1 MEVPRNIVFNTNE
14 VFIVNDNRI
23 HKKQIN
29 IIKVNEKSLIFNGLK
44 PGEVVVMQ
52 PLINV
57 LEGTQVE
64 IQGKSTKMPQGKKT
78 GQAQG
83 KKN

>member
-1 MEVPRNIVFNTNE
+1 VPRNIVFNTNE
-14 VFIVNDNRI
+14 VFVVSDNRI

-44 PGEVVVMQ
+44 QGEIIVMQ

-64 IQGKSTKMPQGKKT
+64 IQGQKTDRSQGKK
-78 GQAQG
+78 AA
-83 KKN
+83 KAVVNSN